1 MVMQMKSVI
10 LTALAAAG
18 IAASAAASADATLL
32 TLTNPPV
39 ETGVLY
45 DLSFTA
51 TSSSTTLSVAGFQV
65 PSDEYV
71 TDNGVYAGG
80 SSTNLLATVW
90 AFTPAASGSDTSQYS
105 DGTGVNALRFAGV
118 TDGDYDTY
126 SQTFSTTAGD
136 TYTYKF
142 SFQELDTG
150 PSSLV
155 VTTSGASAVPEP
167 AAWALMLIGL
177 VGLVGLAGVRGSLRG
192 SQRKQFSPAAA
203 T

>member
-1 MVMQMKSVI
+1 MKMKSQI
-10 LTALAAAG
+10 LAALAAAG
-18 IAASAAASADATLL
+18 LAVSAAASADTTLL
-32 TLTNPPV
+32 TLSNPPI

-71 TDNGVYAGG
+71 TDNGVYANG
-80 SSTNLLATVW
+80 SATNLLATVW

-105 DGTGVNALRFAGV
+105 DGTSVNALRFAGI
-118 TDGDYDTY
+118 TAGDYDTY

-192 SQRKQFSPAAA
+192 SQRKQFGPAAA
-203 T
+203 A